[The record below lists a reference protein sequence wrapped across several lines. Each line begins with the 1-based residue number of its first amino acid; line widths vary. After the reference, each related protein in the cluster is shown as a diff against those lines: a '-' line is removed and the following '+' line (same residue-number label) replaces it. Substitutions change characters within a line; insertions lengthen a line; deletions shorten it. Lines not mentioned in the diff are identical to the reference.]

1 MVTMKPPSDQE
12 KSSTHYLLRL
22 RTCPAV
28 DREDRVEIGRRRTVR
43 RYCCQR
49 PFDHLRNPRVRK
61 SPLQKRLDSGFIGRV
76 QYIRQVA
83 AAAQRTARQSQTRE
97 ALQICDFEAQPAKLG
112 QYEPVDDRFTALRQ
126 RQRE

>member
-49 PFDHLRNPRVRK
+49 PFDHLDRK
-61 SPLQKRLDSGFIGRV
+61 STRLNSSTNAHLVCRLLLEKKKHLYL
-76 QYIRQVA
+76 YILSNTYIIITYHLFLLLHLIFYYPSSISHYYSLSV
-83 AAAQRTARQSQTRE
+83 
-97 ALQICDFEAQPAKLG
+97 IF
-112 QYEPVDDRFTALRQ
+112 
-126 RQRE
+126 